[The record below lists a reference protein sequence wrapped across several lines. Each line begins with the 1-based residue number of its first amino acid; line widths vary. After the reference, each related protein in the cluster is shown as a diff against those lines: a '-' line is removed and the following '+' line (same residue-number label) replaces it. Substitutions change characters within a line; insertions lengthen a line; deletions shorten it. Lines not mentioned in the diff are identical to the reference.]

1 MVDKKMQE
9 WLKRQEGYR
18 KWREAGH
25 GEKVI
30 HNPNNLAGDRLEWR
44 KKYGIEKNEKVQ
56 KTYDELS
63 KPTESERLQDELE
76 PIVHPAM
83 APKRTTPQTLEEE
96 KEEWD
101 FCMDQAD
108 HDTMLRRE
116 MARIRKEWK
125 AKGWKEKGVTD
136 THKVVYEAERRIKEF
151 GKKDINKYKKDS
163 HEIIGGNDE

>member
-101 FCMDQAD
+101 FCMDEAD
-108 HDTMLRRE
+108 HQTMLRRE

-125 AKGWKEKGVTD
+125 AKGWKEKEVTD

>member
-9 WLKRQEGYR
+9 WIERQEGYR
-18 KWREAGH
+18 KWREEGH

-30 HNPNNLAGDRLEWR
+30 YSPSAYPRS
-44 KKYGIEKNEKVQ
+44 KKSIQ
-56 KTYDELS
+56 KTYNELS

-83 APKRTTPQTLEEE
+83 APKQEKVKTLEEE
-96 KEEWD
+96 TEEWN
-101 FCMDQAD
+101 FCMDEAD
-108 HDTMLRRE
+108 HQTMVRRE

-125 AKGWKEKGVTD
+125 AKGLKEEGVTD
-136 THKVVYEAERRIKEF
+136 VHKIVHEAERRVSQMA
-151 GKKDINKYKKDS
+151 KKDINKYKKDS